1 MKKQD
6 ALRQPFFASLL
17 ESQGKTSTGEQFYPT
32 PTDPIRDQAQTQK
45 YPSDNEDNPG
55 GPKDPG
61 IL

>member
-1 MKKQD
+1 MKEVK
-6 ALRQPFFASLL
+6 LKRPFFAALL
-17 ESQGKTSTGEQFYPT
+17 ESQHFYPG
-32 PTDPIRDQAQTQK
+32 PDPRPEPSDPKSDQYQTHK